1 MWSTSRTA
9 TVSGCSE
16 RRVRASSRGKLLVE
30 HPARREPRQ
39 RVGER
44 QPGEPRAQRR
54 VLDRHGGLRGEQSEH
69 AARRVRQRL
78 ERHAP
83 DHDQHA
89 GHVAVAQHGL
99 EHGRARL
106 RGVHQRRRERG
117 VRARVGDEVGLLG
130 GERAARAGGVAAR
143 LDRHGRDVG
152 ARHRRRDEVAAGRLE
167 QEGHRRPRDLARGL
181 ADLHP
186 CVVAAG
192 ERARHAADRA
202 HPAGLVAQHVVEAPQ
217 VALVALALQL
227 GGQHAREHR
236 EQLLV
241 GRLEG
246 AELAAQRAERPDAR
260 AVGQLERHAEVG
272 RGGHP
277 LLHREPA
284 VDRVLVDVVAHPRRA
299 VLGHVRAER
308 VAQRSREVRAQAELA
323 ALAGVDDPVD
333 ELAAVQVGEEER
345 RVRHVALEQ
354 VEHGARGVGERAVA
368 GGRGLRGSRDR
379 ARVHGGGL
387 SPLATLPKIGYPS
400 TLAA

>member
-1 MWSTSRTA
+1 MAVNARPGPEASPRGWIVTGAMSAPAIAVETKSRPD
-9 TVSGCSE
+9 G
-16 RRVRASSRGKLLVE
+16 SSRNATGA
-30 HPARREPRQ
+30 PAT
-39 RVGER
+39 
-44 QPGEPRAQRR
+44 
-54 VLDRHGGLRGEQSEH
+54 SH
-69 AARRVRQRL
+69 AAS
-78 ERHAP
+78 HTA
-83 DHDQHA
+83 D
-89 GHVAVAQHGL
+89 
-99 EHGRARL
+99 
-106 RGVHQRRRERG
+106 
-117 VRARVGDEVGLLG
+117 
-130 GERAARAGGVAAR
+130 
-143 LDRHGRDVG
+143 
-152 ARHRRRDEVAAGRLE
+152 
-167 QEGHRRPRDLARGL
+167 PR
-181 ADLHP
+181 
-186 CVVAAG
+186 VVAAG